1 MRPAF
6 VLVHSTLLGPFSWA
20 AVADQLTAT
29 GCDVRVPSLTDVG
42 DGPAPYW
49 PRVVAG
55 VARAIDDLPADREVA
70 LVLHSNAGLFAPV
83 LAEQAARTV
92 RCCLF
97 VDGSLPAQGD
107 ATPVASD
114 ERLETLRDMAVDGR
128 LPPWSQWWDEAD
140 LASLYP
146 DAETRARLIAEET
159 RLPLDYYEQQIPVP
173 PGWDARPCGYLLFG
187 GFYEPVADEARS
199 RGWLVDELP
208 GLHLH
213 QVVDPAGVARH
224 LVAMTDRLLG
234 AS

>member
-1 MRPAF
+1 MPALF
-6 VLVHSTLLGPFSWA
+6 VLVHSMLLGPASWA
-20 AVADQLTAT
+20 GVADELTAA
-29 GCDVRVPSLTDVG
+29 GCDVVVPSLTGVG

-55 VARAIDDLPADREVA
+55 VARSLDDRPPDREVA

-83 LAEQAARTV
+83 LAEHLPRPV

-97 VDGSLPAQGD
+97 VDGSLPSLGS
-107 ATPVASD
+107 ATPVASE

-140 LASLYP
+140 VAPLFP
-146 DAETRARLIAEET
+146 DEETRARLTAEET

-173 PGWDARPCGYLLFG
+173 PGWDATPCGYLLFG
-187 GFYEPVADEARS
+187 GFYEPVADEARR
-199 RGWLVDELP
+199 RGWLVHELP

-213 QVVDPAGVARH
+213 QVVDPVGVARH
-224 LVAMTDRLLG
+224 IVAMTDQLLR
-234 AS
+234 SS